1 MATYEKTDKPGVYL
15 RGSTY
20 YCAVTSGGKT
30 KKIAAGKTLSA
41 AVKLKRK
48 LESERDRGH
57 DPFGRRENERFAD
70 YARAWIAGCSG
81 RGSHRIG
88 ERTRLE
94 YARDMENH
102 VLPWMGQTRLGRVSR
117 KTIRDLVAHLQG
129 DDCNLADASVR
140 RVMAPVKAC
149 LATAYEDGDL
159 AANPA
164 QGVRI
169 LATPRPVGETRA
181 KALTRE
187 QLALLIERT
196 DPRWQSLIRL
206 LASTGLRISEAL
218 ALTWADVDLGNR
230 PSVTVSKAVKRDEP
244 GRIGVPKSRN
254 SNRTVP
260 LSTSLAMELRAR
272 RAESEWGRY
281 EDWVFATDAGTLP
294 SDSNL
299 RHRVLRPAAKA
310 AGVPKLGF
318 HGLRHTFASIL
329 IDEGRNIRQVSA
341 LLGHAS
347 PSFTLQ
353 VYVHLMAD
361 DAGGPLDLDA
371 ALAPASLLSTETTGP
386 TAAAA

>member
-70 YARAWIAGCSG
+70 YARACIAGYSG

-187 QLALLIERT
+187 QWVGAVDRK
-196 DPRWQSLIRL
+196 DRP
-206 LASTGLRISEAL
+206 AL
-218 ALTWADVDLGNR
+218 AVADPAARLDR
-230 PSVTVSKAVKRDEP
+230 PPDQRSPRAHV
-244 GRIGVPKSRN
+244 GRRRPRQPAERHGV
-254 SNRTVP
+254 
-260 LSTSLAMELRAR
+260 EGGQAR
-272 RAESEWGRY
+272 RAGTDRGAEVQEQQPHGAAV
-281 EDWVFATDAGTLP
+281 DLAGDGATSAP
-294 SDSNL
+294 SGERVGAL
-299 RHRVLRPAAKA
+299 RGLGVRP
-310 AGVPKLGF
+310 
-318 HGLRHTFASIL
+318 
-329 IDEGRNIRQVSA
+329 
-341 LLGHAS
+341 
-347 PSFTLQ
+347 
-353 VYVHLMAD
+353 
-361 DAGGPLDLDA
+361 
-371 ALAPASLLSTETTGP
+371 P
-386 TAAAA
+386 TRARCRPTRTCATAC